1 MNSDCCPDYFPVCRG
16 LEPHPILKCFH
27 KGQYFTHLEPPI
39 QDNCNL
45 CRCTSNGITTCE
57 LDLCLTD
64 DALVHNVQ
72 QMAGSWQPKNYSEFW
87 GRKYDEGLLLRT
99 GTFEPTRH
107 VKAMSRLTNRRMQHL
122 KQNFDAREEWSGLVA
137 EPEDQ
142 GWCGSSWVMSTT
154 SVSSDRFA
162 IQSKSKEIVQL
173 APQQLLSCIRKQ
185 QGCRGGHLDV
195 AWSYLR
201 KTGTV
206 DEECM
211 PYLGR
216 KGKCGVRPGSD
227 TLKSLGCTLPTKVPR
242 KELYKMGPAYAL
254 NNETDIMIEIQAS
267 GPVQATMRVY
277 RDFFT
282 YGSGIYKHSPAS
294 RSDPRGF
301 HSVKLVGWGDEG
313 GVKYWVSNRLRQGKV
328 VECYLI
334 LNYLFRLLPTPG
346 DRGGAKMATS
356 ESKGATTNAKL
367 KTMSWLLGPMCT
379 ELELGPEV
387 TFTASNSRDRQSYQ
401 RHVGLL

>member
-1 MNSDCCPDYFPVCRG
+1 
-16 LEPHPILKCFH
+16 
-27 KGQYFTHLEPPI
+27 
-39 QDNCNL
+39 
-45 CRCTSNGITTCE
+45 
-57 LDLCLTD
+57 
-64 DALVHNVQ
+64 
-72 QMAGSWQPKNYSEFW
+72 
-87 GRKYDEGLLLRT
+87 
-99 GTFEPTRH
+99 
-107 VKAMSRLTNRRMQHL
+107 MQHL
-122 KQNFDAREEWSGLVA
+122 KQSFDAREEWSGLVA

-346 DRGGAKMATS
+346 DRGGARMATS

-401 RHVGLL
+401 RHLGLL